1 MVWRVARVEGVVA
14 LRLVYH
20 VIFEECVVPAKK
32 KTFNDFYEYFKIK
45 IHPNFVS
52 NTKYNKFWT
61 KKIRKTYDNKK
72 YTMVTSNQKSF
83 MVSGFPNSPIL
94 NRPTRYQ

>member
-52 NTKYNKFWT
+52 NTKYNLQSFGRKKLGKPMIT
-61 KKIRKTYDNKK
+61 KNT
-72 YTMVTSNQKSF
+72 
-83 MVSGFPNSPIL
+83 PW
-94 NRPTRYQ
+94 